1 MNIQKTKEQPSYYA
15 ILTAD
20 VRYSKLLKPN
30 EKLLFA
36 EITALTNMN
45 GQCFATNKYFAEL
58 YDVSIETVSRWVSH
72 LEKLGFIKRTIKYK
86 EGSKQIDKRFISLA
100 TPIDEK
106 INTPHDNKVMTPID
120 EKVKGNSTSFN
131 ISSFI
136 DNFYPN
142 EVSLDAV
149 RDSYGDVSLHVLK
162 IAIQEFKDA
171 AVLRDKPFKNET
183 GIQAGFR
190 NYVRKGWLSSF
201 STKPQTHAQMRGK
214 VIQAQTANLDD
225 LALQRSLKKLEQA
238 NG

>member
-1 MNIQKTKEQPSYYA
+1 MNIHKTKEQPSYYA

-20 VRYSKLLKPN
+20 VRYSKVLKPN

-58 YDVSIETVSRWVSH
+58 YDVSVETVSRWVSH

-106 INTPHDNKVMTPID
+106 INTPHDNNVMTPID
-120 EKVKGNSTSFN
+120 KNVKGNSTSFN

-142 EVSLDAV
+142 EVSLQAV
-149 RDSYGDVSLHVLK
+149 KDSYGNVTNQVLR
-162 IAIQEFKDA
+162 IAVQEFKDA
-171 AVLRDKPFKNET
+171 ASNRDKPFKD
-183 GIQAGFR
+183 IQSGFR

-225 LALQRSLKKLEQA
+225 LALQRSIKKLEQA

>member
-20 VRYSKLLKPN
+20 VRYSKVLKPN

-58 YDVSIETVSRWVSH
+58 YDVSVETVSRWVSH

-106 INTPHDNKVMTPID
+106 INTPHDNNVMTPID
-120 EKVKGNSTSFN
+120 KNVKGNSTSFN

-142 EVSLDAV
+142 EVSLQAV
-149 RDSYGDVSLHVLK
+149 KDSYGNVTNQVLR
-162 IAIQEFKDA
+162 IAVQEFKDA
-171 AVLRDKPFKNET
+171 ASNRDKPFKD
-183 GIQAGFR
+183 IQSGFR

-225 LALQRSLKKLEQA
+225 LALQRSIKKLEQA

>member
-45 GQCFATNKYFAEL
+45 GQCFATNKYFAGL
-58 YDVSIETVSRWVSH
+58 YDVSVETVSRWVSH

-106 INTPHDNKVMTPID
+106 INTPHDNKVKTPID
-120 EKVKGNSTSFN
+120 EKVKGNSTSIN
-131 ISSFI
+131 SLSFI
-136 DNFYPN
+136 ENFYPN
-142 EVSLDAV
+142 EISLQAV
-149 RDSYGDVSLHVLK
+149 RDSYGDVSLHVLN
-162 IAIQEFKDA
+162 IALQEFKDA
-171 AVLRDKPFKNET
+171 ASNREKPFKD
-183 GIQAGFR
+183 IQSGFR

-214 VIQAQTANLDD
+214 VIQAQNKPNLDK
-225 LALQRSLKKLEQA
+225 LALQRSMKKLERA

>member
-1 MNIQKTKEQPSYYA
+1 MNIQKIKEQPSYYA

-45 GQCFATNKYFAEL
+45 GQCFATNKYFAGL
-58 YDVSIETVSRWVSH
+58 YDVSVETVSRWVSH

-106 INTPHDNKVMTPID
+106 INTPHDNKVKTPID
-120 EKVKGNSTSFN
+120 EKVKGNSTSIN
-131 ISSFI
+131 SLSFI
-136 DNFYPN
+136 ENFYPN
-142 EVSLDAV
+142 EISLQAV
-149 RDSYGDVSLHVLK
+149 RDSYGDVSLHVLN
-162 IAIQEFKDA
+162 IALQEFKDA
-171 AVLRDKPFKNET
+171 ASNREKPFKD
-183 GIQAGFR
+183 IQSGFR

-201 STKPQTHAQMRGK
+201 STKPQTHAQMRGTVLQEQK
-214 VIQAQTANLDD
+214 KQDLDMM
-225 LALQRSLKKLEQA
+225 ALQKSMAKLG
-238 NG
+238 NVYG